1 MYGDTNPLTVLLDP
15 DVGGSPFEF
24 EGLPL
29 IGPLHLELDRDNRSI
44 AVKLGLFLALLDLG
58 YPGRIGFEGGQ
69 EFRFAPELPRR
80 AGIHV
85 GVGEYRRQLFKVSM
99 Q

>member
-29 IGPLHLELDRDNRSI
+29 IGPLHLEFDRDNRSI
-44 AVKLGLFLALLDLG
+44 AVKLRLFLALFDLR
-58 YPGRIGFEGGQ
+58 YPRRIGFEGGQ

-85 GVGEYRRQLFKVSM
+85 GVGE
-99 Q
+99 